1 MDNKTSAKKLNSLL
15 ERAEYDTEKGEIR
28 IAGTDWI
35 LMSGA
40 TFRELVKGSEEFLG
54 SGAHVI
60 WQQAGKRAGSAFS
73 GDLVR
78 LGMEFEELP
87 AALEEFFTKGG
98 WGKIRVDVDFT
109 KKEASVTI
117 ENSVAARGVEARESG
132 CHSIRGFIAGV
143 SDVMF
148 RTPTECLETRCIAK
162 GDPYCEFQVK
172 RKNNAKMRHQGAQ
185 NR

>member
-1 MDNKTSAKKLNSLL
+1 MNDKTLGKKFDSLL
-15 ERAEYDTEKGEIR
+15 ERAECDMEKGEIR

-40 TFRELVKGSEEFLG
+40 TFRNLVKGSEDFIG
-54 SGAHVI
+54 SGAKVI
-60 WQQAGKRAGSAFS
+60 WQQAGKHAGREFS

-98 WGKIRVDVDFT
+98 WGKIRVEADFT
-109 KKEASVTI
+109 KKEAVVTI
-117 ENSVAARGVEARESG
+117 ENSATARSIEAKEPV

-148 RTPTECLETRCIAK
+148 HASTECLETKCIAK
-162 GDPYCEFQVK
+162 GDPYCEFRVK
-172 RKNNAKMRHQGAQ
+172 RK
-185 NR
+185 